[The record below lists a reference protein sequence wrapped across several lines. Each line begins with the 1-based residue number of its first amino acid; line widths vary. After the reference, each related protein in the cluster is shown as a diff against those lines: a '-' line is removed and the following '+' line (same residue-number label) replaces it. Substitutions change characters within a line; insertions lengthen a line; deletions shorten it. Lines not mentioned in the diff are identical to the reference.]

1 MRKNKVSSNVDLA
14 RLEYSI
20 DELIRVCERL
30 QEENAR
36 LRNESLGLKSEQRE
50 LVKKNQSSTSKMEA
64 IITRLKTME
73 LEI

>member
-1 MRKNKVSSNVDLA
+1 MRKNKVSSNVDLT